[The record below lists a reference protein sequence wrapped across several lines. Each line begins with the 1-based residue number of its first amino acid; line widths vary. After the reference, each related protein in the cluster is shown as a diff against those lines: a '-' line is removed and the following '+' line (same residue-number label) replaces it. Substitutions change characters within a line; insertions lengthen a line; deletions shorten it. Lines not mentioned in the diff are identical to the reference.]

1 MARSE
6 EFESISENQ
15 LIDLIGSDDLE
26 TESGEEE
33 EVFRA
38 VMRWAESSSQAI
50 TRAHE
55 TSGSVSWSGPEFVS
69 NQAPRFDSLHNV
81 LSHVRLPRVSPYFL
95 HDCVATER
103 YRLTLLTHN
112 NNIVYAEFILDK

>member
-1 MARSE
+1 MSYQFNIKVARSE

-55 TSGSVSWSGPEFVS
+55 TPGSVSWSGPEFVS
-69 NQAPRFDSLHNV
+69 NQGPRFDSLHNV

-103 YRLTLLTHN
+103 YHGKLLTN
-112 NNIVYAEFILDK
+112 

>member
-6 EFESISENQ
+6 EFESISESQ
-15 LIDLIGSDDLE
+15 LIELISSDDLE
-26 TESGEEE
+26 TETGEEE

-38 VMRWAESSSQAI
+38 VMRWAESSSQA
-50 TRAHE
+50 TEVRKQWNEA
-55 TSGSVSWSGPEFVS
+55 SGSASWAGPEFIS
-69 NQAPRFDSLHNV
+69 NQGPRFDSLHNV

-103 YRLTLLTHN
+103 
-112 NNIVYAEFILDK
+112 